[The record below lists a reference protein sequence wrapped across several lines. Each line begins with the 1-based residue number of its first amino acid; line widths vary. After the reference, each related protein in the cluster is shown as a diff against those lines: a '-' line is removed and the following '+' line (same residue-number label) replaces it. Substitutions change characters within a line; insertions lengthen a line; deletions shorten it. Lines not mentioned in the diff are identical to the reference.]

1 MSGRSLTIAPMVAAA
16 LIDSA
21 TGPRLVVVVV
31 VVVDAAVVVEALG
44 FCAT

>member
-1 MSGRSLTIAPMVAAA
+1 MVAAA

-21 TGPRLVVVVV
+21 TGARLVVVVDV
-31 VVVDAAVVVEALG
+31 VVAAEVVEALG